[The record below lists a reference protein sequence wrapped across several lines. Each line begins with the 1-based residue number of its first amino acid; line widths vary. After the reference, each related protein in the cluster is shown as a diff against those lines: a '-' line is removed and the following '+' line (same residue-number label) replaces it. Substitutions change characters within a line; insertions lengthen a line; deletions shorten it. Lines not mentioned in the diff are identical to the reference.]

1 MSILIAM
8 SMILEN
14 KTEIK
19 YQNHLQTEIITT
31 QAEIGTEEIAIEC
44 TKNKM
49 ITKDLTIN
57 TNKSPIPI
65 SEVEMNK
72 QLATN
77 TVKYRLDNN
86 RITILDLQDR
96 PIERAIFQ
104 DNMAVDIDAYEL
116 NKNIIKSL
124 LITYSIY
131 YESIELMN

>member
-96 PIERAIFQ
+96 PIERVIFQ
-104 DNMAVDIDAYEL
+104 DNMALSEDL
-116 NKNIIKSL
+116 SH
-124 LITYSIY
+124 S
-131 YESIELMN
+131 S

>member
-1 MSILIAM
+1 M

-19 YQNHLQTEIITT
+19 YQNHPQTEIITT

-49 ITKDLTIN
+49 ITKDLAIN

-65 SEVEMNK
+65 SEAEMNK

-77 TVKYRLDNN
+77 TVKHRLDNN
-86 RITILDLQDR
+86 KITIPDLRDR
-96 PIERAIFQ
+96 PIEIPIFQ
-104 DNMAVDIDAYEL
+104 DNMVVDIDAYE
-116 NKNIIKSL
+116 
-124 LITYSIY
+124 
-131 YESIELMN
+131 